1 MSTIHVN
8 GIIAV
13 ISSTLLKKQILLLVF
28 FICIAVVDMPQK
40 PNYKRNRDHS
50 KHFDWSYELKRDIY
64 NCYSRARE
72 NPAPGYMKRLE
83 SYWDEI

>member
-1 MSTIHVN
+1 
-8 GIIAV
+8 
-13 ISSTLLKKQILLLVF
+13 
-28 FICIAVVDMPQK
+28 MPQK